1 MLDCQRH
8 VTVQTNDFDLAYEY
22 QCLRSR
28 SATGAVVTFCGLVRD
43 MNDGEAVTGLFLEH
57 YPGMTEQTLKTIV
70 DEAAGR
76 WPLQAVRVIHRVG
89 QLTLCDQIVFVGVAS
104 AHRRAAFA
112 GCEFIMDILKSRAP
126 LWKREQTTQG
136 EHWVEARTSDQD
148 ALERWA

>member
-8 VTVQTNDFDLAYEY
+8 VTVQTNDFDLAHEY